1 MKIIRVFG
9 VVVGIHLFAL
19 MLIFANPGCSSTSKP
34 APAPADTVTPA
45 PAAPIISV
53 PLPNSASPA
62 ADSGSALTAAPIS
75 FDPSAPAVAG
85 VRFMPTRPGT
95 PAATALEATP
105 VADVVPAA
113 AYVVKSGDNLWNLAK
128 KNHLSVSE
136 LAGAN
141 NLKAGTALRP
151 GQKLIIPG
159 KASAAVTAAAPA
171 AATAKSTPAPT
182 AAAAP
187 KPAGDSTT
195 HTVKMGEALGT
206 IARKY
211 GVRQGDIAVAN
222 NITDPQKITAGQV
235 LIIPA
240 PAKPKTATPATKTV
254 DMGKSAEPAKSPFVI
269 PPIEQDL
276 DAGLKAAPGSEVPV
290 IKIEE
295 SPAPKKF

>member
-1 MKIIRVFG
+1 
-9 VVVGIHLFAL
+9 

-34 APAPADTVTPA
+34 APAPADTVAPA
-45 PAAPIISV
+45 PAAPIVSV
-53 PLPNSASPA
+53 PLPNSAA
-62 ADSGSALTAAPIS
+62 AASDGGSSLSAAPIS

-85 VRFMPTRPGT
+85 VRFTPTRPGT
-95 PAATALEATP
+95 PAATALEAAP

-159 KASAAVTAAAPA
+159 KAPAAGSTAAPA
-171 AATAKSTPAPT
+171 TAKVTPT
-182 AAAAP
+182 ATPTGTAAP

-195 HTVKMGEALGT
+195 HTVKMGESLGT

-211 GVRQGDIAVAN
+211 GVRQGDVAVAN
-222 NITDPQKITAGQV
+222 NITDPQKITAGQILV
-235 LIIPA
+235 IPA
-240 PAKPKTATPATKTV
+240 AAKSKTATPATKTV
-254 DMGKSAEPAKSPFVI
+254 DMGKPAEPAKPLFVV

-276 DAGLKAAPGSEVPV
+276 DAGLKAAPAGEVPV

>member
-34 APAPADTVTPA
+34 APAPADTVAAA
-45 PAAPIISV
+45 PAAPIVSV
-53 PLPNSASPA
+53 ALPNSGSNAS
-62 ADSGSALTAAPIS
+62 DGGSSLSAAPIS

-85 VRFMPTRPGT
+85 VRFTPTRPGT
-95 PAATALEATP
+95 PAASALEAAP

-128 KNHLSVSE
+128 KNHLSVSD
-136 LAGAN
+136 LAIAN
-141 NLKAGTALRP
+141 NLKAGASLRP
-151 GQKLIIPG
+151 GQKLIIPS
-159 KASAAVTAAAPA
+159 KTPVAAAPA
-171 AATAKSTPAPT
+171 PAPAKTAAAATTT
-182 AAAAP
+182 AAAP
-187 KPAGDSTT
+187 KPSGDSIT
-195 HTVKMGEALGT
+195 HTVKMGEALSH

-211 GVRQGDIAVAN
+211 GLRQGDIAVAN
-222 NITDPQKITAGQV
+222 NITDPGKITAGQI

-240 PAKPKTATPATKTV
+240 AAKPKTSSPVT
-254 DMGKSAEPAKSPFVI
+254 KSAEPAKSPFVI

-276 DAGLKAAPGSEVPV
+276 DAGLKAAPASEVPV

-295 SPAPKKF
+295 SPSPKKF